1 MEDTAR
7 RSSYFRWMSAIGR
20 DDAASMT
27 WFLGAIIL
35 IVLGVTEGLIMVF
48 QFVFPD
54 FLQGIPWLVFG
65 RIRQSHTNTVM
76 FAFLSMGQIGFW
88 YFVVPRLTGRK
99 LWSETLG
106 VIAAL
111 LWAIAVTVGVIG
123 ELFGFSQG
131 REYAEMVY
139 GVDVAVI
146 VVCILNI
153 INLFMTISKR
163 VEQKLYAVLWY
174 ITGALMWFPLLYFI
188 GNVMWN
194 PPTGALTGINDA
206 VFNWFYGHNVLGLW
220 FTPGLLI
227 VSYYI
232 IPRETQT
239 PLYSHF
245 LSLIAF
251 WGLVLFY
258 TGVGG
263 HHLEWVPIAPWVKT
277 IAVAESLGMS
287 ITIVA
292 FMMNMWLTMRGNW
305 NKVMTSIPLRFTVV
319 SAAAYVLVSFQGT
332 HEALMSVNLLTHFT
346 QYVTSHAHLSLLF
359 FGASGVMAAAYYC
372 IPRMLH
378 VSVFSRTLANVGFIL
393 YTIGFVF
400 FFAGFLLVGTTQ
412 GTDWVHVGLPVW
424 TVLPGI
430 RPFLALR
437 AAGGSVLWLGFIL
450 FVINILATVIVRRP
464 EEVAPMVPAQAQ
476 PQPKPGMNPD
486 AATAAD

>member
-1 MEDTAR
+1 LNKSRPFAR
-7 RSSYFRWMSAIGR
+7 PTWLDFFKR

-27 WFLGAIIL
+27 WFLGAIVL

-54 FLQGIPWLVFG
+54 LFNGVPWLVFG

-88 YFVVPRLTGRK
+88 YFVTPRLVGRK

-106 VIAAL
+106 VISAL
-111 LWAIAVTVGVIG
+111 LWGVAVLVGVLL
-123 ELFGFSQG
+123 ELFGYSQG

-153 INLFMTISKR
+153 INLMTTISKR
-163 VEQKLYAVLWY
+163 VEQKLYASVWY

-194 PPTGALTGINDA
+194 PPSGAITGINDA
-206 VFNWFYGHNVLGLW
+206 LFNWFYGHNVLGLW
-220 FTPGLLI
+220 FTPGFI
-227 VSYYI
+227 AVIYYLV
-232 IPRETQT
+232 PRETQT

-245 LSLIAF
+245 LSLIGF
-251 WGLVLFY
+251 WGLIIFY

-263 HHLEWVPIAPWVKT
+263 HHLEWVPIAPFVKT

-287 ITIVA
+287 IVIVA
-292 FMMNMWLTMRGNW
+292 FMMNIWLTMRGNW
-305 NKVMTSIPLRFTVV
+305 NKIMTSIPLRFAVV

-332 HEALMSVNLLTHFT
+332 DQALFSVNLLTHYS

-359 FGASGVMAAAYYC
+359 FGASGVMAAAYYA

-378 VSVFSRTLANVGFIL
+378 VKIWSRTLANVGFIV
-393 YTIGFVF
+393 YVIGFVF
-400 FFAGFLLVGTTQ
+400 FFAGFMLVGFVQ
-412 GTDWVHVGLPVW
+412 GTSWIHVGLPVW

-437 AAGGSVLWLGFIL
+437 AAGGSVLWVGFMMIVFNL
-450 FVINILATVIVRRP
+450 LATVIARQP
-464 EEVAPMVPAQAQ
+464 EEVRPTVPGDTNRPQ
-476 PQPKPGMNPD
+476 PQTGINPD
-486 AATAAD
+486 VAPAI